1 MYLRAFILFVLI
13 LWVFEISKRCN
24 LTPTD
29 LRLILVI
36 AVPQKVLGIVPG
48 MFLIYVL
55 SSLFYICS
63 TSQLQ
68 NKMCYH
74 TYVGGSCEAGADK
87 SYSS

>member
-13 LWVFEISKRCN
+13 LWVFEISKRYN

-29 LRLILVI
+29 LRHILVI
-36 AVPQKVLGIVPG
+36 AVPQKELGIIPA

-63 TSQLQ
+63 TPQLQ
-68 NKMCYH
+68 NKMCYR
-74 TYVGGSCEAGADK
+74 TYVGGSCEVGADK

>member
-13 LWVFEISKRCN
+13 LWVFEIAKRCN

-29 LRLILVI
+29 LRHILVI
-36 AVPQKVLGIVPG
+36 VPQKVLGIVPG
-48 MFLIYVL
+48 MFLMYVL

-63 TSQLQ
+63 TPQLQ
-68 NKMCYH
+68 NKMCYR
-74 TYVGGSCEAGADK
+74 TYVGGSCEVGADK